1 MNTLMELSF
10 FKMNDFTVPR
20 RTGTQDADHLPVNA
34 ESLPSEIADIR
45 KAQSGNL

>member
-34 ESLPSEIADIR
+34 EFRHLKISAVR
-45 KAQSGNL
+45 KSQPYNL